1 MCQIELLNNYANK
14 EIHNWKNRRKDGKKI
29 DTMESVSIINIE
41 GLRKQKTELEQE
53 VARLNKELAQTNE
66 IISEFEKLPWTMKK

>member
-1 MCQIELLNNYANK
+1 MPIPNQKFKLEKINEKTA
-14 EIHNWKNRRKDGKKI
+14 KKI
-29 DTMESVSIINIE
+29 DTMESVSIIDIE

-66 IISEFEKLPWTMKK
+66 IISEFEKLP

>member
-1 MCQIELLNNYANK
+1 MSTKKFTIEKIDENTA
-14 EIHNWKNRRKDGKKI
+14 RKI

-66 IISEFEKLPWTMKK
+66 IISEFEKLP

>member
-1 MCQIELLNNYANK
+1 MPTKKFTIEKIDAK
-14 EIHNWKNRRKDGKKI
+14 TAKKI
-29 DTMESVSIINIE
+29 DTMESVSIIDIE

-66 IISEFEKLPWTMKK
+66 IISEFEKLP

>member
-1 MCQIELLNNYANK
+1 MPTPIQKFKLEKIDEKTA
-14 EIHNWKNRRKDGKKI
+14 KKI
-29 DTMESVSIINIE
+29 DTMESVSIVDIE

-66 IISEFEKLPWTMKK
+66 IISEFEKLP

>member
-1 MCQIELLNNYANK
+1 MPTKKFTIEKIDEKTA
-14 EIHNWKNRRKDGKKI
+14 KKI
-29 DTMESVSIINIE
+29 DTMESISIINIE

-66 IISEFEKLPWTMKK
+66 IISEFEKLP

>member
-1 MCQIELLNNYANK
+1 MSTKKFTIEKIDENTA
-14 EIHNWKNRRKDGKKI
+14 RKI

-53 VARLNKELAQTNE
+53 VARLIKELDQTNE
-66 IISEFEKLPWTMKK
+66 IISEFEKLP

>member
-1 MCQIELLNNYANK
+1 MPTKKFTIEKIDEKTA
-14 EIHNWKNRRKDGKKI
+14 KKI

-66 IISEFEKLPWTMKK
+66 IISEFEKLP

>member
-1 MCQIELLNNYANK
+1 MPTKKFTIEKIDEKTA
-14 EIHNWKNRRKDGKKI
+14 KKI
-29 DTMESVSIINIE
+29 DAMESISIINIE

-66 IISEFEKLPWTMKK
+66 IISEFEKLP

>member
-1 MCQIELLNNYANK
+1 MQTKKFTIEKIDENTA
-14 EIHNWKNRRKDGKKI
+14 RKI

-53 VARLNKELAQTNE
+53 VARLIKELDQTNE
-66 IISEFEKLPWTMKK
+66 IISEFEKLP

>member
-1 MCQIELLNNYANK
+1 MLTKKFTIEKIDEKTA
-14 EIHNWKNRRKDGKKI
+14 KKI

-66 IISEFEKLPWTMKK
+66 IISEFEKLP